1 MVNSSRTP
9 EKWQSRFLDLAK
21 HIAGWSKDPSTK
33 VGCVIVRPDRTIASI
48 GYNGA
53 PRGVIDDNLDDRDYK
68 LAVTVHA
75 EMNAILS
82 AHERL
87 DGCTLYV
94 WPMPPCS
101 HCAGAVIQS
110 GVTRVVA
117 PKPGERWAQSC
128 RLGRTMMWEAGL
140 EVEWMNEGD
149 KE

>member
-1 MVNSSRTP
+1 MD
-9 EKWQSRFLDLAK
+9 KWPARFLDLAQSV
-21 HIAGWSKDPSTK
+21 AQWSKDPSTK
-33 VGCVIVRPDRTIASI
+33 VGAVIVRPDRTIASV

-53 PRGVIDDNLDDRDYK
+53 PRGVTDDNLDDRDYK

-110 GVTRVVA
+110 GVCKVVA

-128 RLGRTMMWEAGL
+128 RLGRTMMHEAGIEQDWL
-140 EVEWMNEGD
+140 
-149 KE
+149 